1 MFLSKLLPTEGLYC
15 VALLIPQQGK
25 KPKWRH
31 FFHARLQEAET
42 RLSAL
47 NGAGN
52 TVFIAQA
59 TFDAGKVEAAKEQNK
74 AVPAGGAYVGLRT
87 HANAHQLKNFFLDID
102 VGEKWPLKTRKAAV
116 DELKKF
122 VRETGLPFPAVV
134 SSGHGFYAHWILAQA
149 VPANQWKTIAQ
160 LLKKVVATYSP
171 AIGGD
176 SSKTS
181 DPSTVLRPP
190 GMTNRKYPDAERPV
204 VLLRDVEPIEF
215 LDFVNLLGEAAKRK
229 KINREMILP
238 PKAVDIN
245 ADFYAGLGPTGPP
258 SNADHVAD
266 KCAQVREVREAKGN
280 VSEPLWYNTL
290 GLVIHCEDGD
300 AVAHEWSSGH
310 PDYSPEETSRKIAQW
325 RGTGIGPTTCAKFGE
340 LNPTGCIGCPSN
352 GKIKSPIVLGK
363 PEPKELA
370 PVEEQC
376 PPPDG
381 FRRSPDGLYVA
392 VDDQWVRF
400 YDCDLY
406 VDRLAYD
413 QSLGYE
419 VMTIKHSLPHEG
431 HLECTI
437 RSSMVNDPKALIT
450 LLGDN
455 HIKIVGNRDKKF
467 MVNYM
472 EGYQSKLQRMRRMS
486 HYLCQMGWATARDGK
501 EMFVL
506 GKKILHSD
514 GSSEEASLAHNV
526 PAAAGGYRTAG
537 DLSEW
542 VKATRV
548 LNEPGMEPF
557 AFALLAGGFGAPL
570 LKFTGFDG
578 AAISMVGQSG
588 AGKTLLLMMIQS
600 VWGAHQDLMMTKN
613 DTDLSM
619 ISRLGVY
626 NTLPLTIDEV
636 TNMEAM
642 KVSNLLYQITQ
653 GRERTR
659 LGRDSKELSNLNR
672 WNTLA
677 VTSSNESLVDK
688 LSSTKVDASA
698 EINRVFEYYVNKHE
712 LFVEPLT
719 TDLYWTITEN
729 FGHAGEKYAEWLVK
743 NVKGLRADL
752 DKIKT
757 RIEAK
762 AATQGGERF
771 WSAIASVA
779 IYGGLIAK
787 RLGLIDFE
795 IAPVMKWAEE
805 TIREMRT
812 DKQELS
818 GDSVTILAQFLDDH
832 AGNRLIVKGSALSK
846 QGCQVIEAPR
856 GALYVRYE
864 IDTQRMYISRPTL
877 KTWLSKRF
885 GSYTKLKRDL
895 IEMKALVEANKMK
908 NLGAGTWFSSA
919 SQATWEINVSCR
931 RLGFTA
937 QRLIETAEELAKLPA
952 LPGSGKIGGKE

>member
-31 FFHARLQEAET
+31 FFHARLQEAEA
-42 RLSAL
+42 RLDAL

-59 TFDAGKVEAAKEQNK
+59 TFDAEKVEAAKEQNK
-74 AVPAGGAYVGLRT
+74 TVPAGGAYVGLRT

-134 SSGHGFYAHWILAQA
+134 SSGHGFYTHWILAQA

-190 GMTNRKYPDAERPV
+190 GMTNRKYPGEEKPV
-204 VLLRDVEPIEF
+204 VLLKDVEPIEF
-215 LDFVNLLGEAAKRK
+215 IDFVNLLGEAAKKK

-238 PKAVDIN
+238 PKTADIN
-245 ADFYAGLGPTGPP
+245 ADFYAGLSPTGPP
-258 SNADHVAD
+258 SNADRVAD
-266 KCAQVREVREAKGN
+266 KCPQVRAVRDAQGN
-280 VSEPLWYNTL
+280 VSEPIWYNTI
-290 GLVIHCEDGD
+290 GLVVHCEDGE
-300 AVAHEWSSGH
+300 AVAQEWSSGH
-310 PDYSPEETSRKIAQW
+310 PEYSPEETDRKIAQW
-325 RGTGIGPTTCAKFGE
+325 LGTGIGPTTCAKFGE

-363 PEPKELA
+363 PEPKSLE
-370 PVEEQC
+370 VIEEQC

-381 FRRSPDGLYVA
+381 FRRSQDGLYVDA
-392 VDDQWVRF
+392 EGVWVRF

-431 HLECTI
+431 NLECTI

-455 HIKIVGNRDKKF
+455 HIKIVGNRDKKL

-506 GKKILHSD
+506 GKKILHAD
-514 GSSEEASLAHNV
+514 GTSEEASLAHNV
-526 PAAAGGYRTAG
+526 PTAAGGYRTAG
-537 DLSEW
+537 ELSEW

-570 LKFTGFDG
+570 MKFTGFDG

-619 ISRLGVY
+619 IARLGVY

-698 EINRVFEYYVNKHE
+698 EINRVFEYYVNKHD

-787 RLGLIDFE
+787 KLGLIDFE

-895 IEMKALVEANKMK
+895 VEMKALVEANKMK

>member
-15 VALLIPQQGK
+15 VALLVPQQGK

-31 FFHARLQEAET
+31 FFHARLQEAEV
-42 RLSAL
+42 RLVAL
-47 NGAGN
+47 NGSGN

-59 TFDAGKVEAAKEQNK
+59 TFDAEKVEAAKEQNK
-74 AVPAGGAYVGLRT
+74 TVPTGGAYVGLRT

-102 VGEKWPLKTRKAAV
+102 VGEKWPLKTRKDAV

-160 LLKKVVATYSP
+160 LLKKVVAVYSP

-190 GMTNRKYPDAERPV
+190 GMTNRKYPGEERPV
-204 VLLRDVEPIEF
+204 VLLKDVEPIEF
-215 LDFVNLLGEAAKRK
+215 IDFVNLLGEAAKK
-229 KINREMILP
+229 KKVNREMILP
-238 PKAVDIN
+238 PKTADIN
-245 ADFYAGLGPTGPP
+245 ADFYAGLGPVGPP
-258 SNADHVAD
+258 SNAGRVAD
-266 KCAQVREVREAKGN
+266 KCAQVRSVRHAQGN
-280 VSEPLWYNTL
+280 VPEPIWYNTL
-290 GLVIHCEDGD
+290 GLVIHCEDGE
-300 AVAHEWSSGH
+300 ATAHEWSSGY
-310 PDYSPEETSRKIAQW
+310 PEYSPEETDRKIKQW
-325 RGTGIGPTTCAKFGE
+325 QGTGIGPTTCAKFGE

-381 FRRSPDGLYVA
+381 FRRSEDGLYA
-392 VDDQWVRF
+392 ETDGTWTRF
-400 YDCDLY
+400 YDQDLF

-431 HLECTI
+431 NLECTI
-437 RSSMVNDPKALIT
+437 RSSLVNDPKALIT

-455 HIKIVGNRDKKF
+455 HIKVVGNRDKKL

-472 EGYQSKLQRMRRMS
+472 EGYQAKLQRMRRMS

-506 GKKILHSD
+506 GKKILHAD
-514 GSSEEASLAHNV
+514 GTSEEASLAHNV
-526 PAAAGGYRTAG
+526 PTAAGGYRTAG
-537 DLSEW
+537 ELSEW

-570 LKFTGFDG
+570 MKFTGFDG

-619 ISRLGVY
+619 IARLGVY

-698 EINRVFEYYVNKHE
+698 EINRVFEYYVNKHD

-787 RLGLIDFE
+787 KLGLIDFE

-895 IEMKALVEANKMK
+895 VEMKALVEANKMK

>member
-15 VALLIPQQGK
+15 VAMAL
-25 KPKWRH
+25 PKGGFKH
-31 FFHARLQEAET
+31 FFHERLGEAEARLN
-42 RLSAL
+42 AL
-47 NGAGN
+47 NGAGH
-52 TVFIAQA
+52 TVYIAQA
-59 TFDAGKVEAAKEQNK
+59 TFDPKKIEEAKKTNSVLAEGEKRT
-74 AVPAGGAYVGLRT
+74 GLRT
-87 HANAHQLKNFFLDID
+87 QVNALQLKNFFLDID
-102 VGEKWPLKTRKAAV
+102 VGEKWPLKTKKDAV

-122 VRETGLPFPAVV
+122 VQETGLSFPSVV
-134 SSGHGFYAHWILAQA
+134 SSGNGLYAHWILAQA
-149 VPANQWKTIAQ
+149 IPAGQWQTIAR
-160 LLKKVVATYSP
+160 LLKQVVAAYSP
-171 AIGGD
+171 PLGGD
-176 SSKTS
+176 SSRTS
-181 DPSTVLRPP
+181 DSASVLRPP
-190 GMTNRKYPDAERPV
+190 GTTNRKPGKTEKQ
-204 VLLRDVEPIEF
+204 VLLLKDVEPIEF
-215 LDFVNLLGEAAKRK
+215 LDFVNRLGDAAKAK

-238 PKAVDIN
+238 PKAADIN
-245 ADFYAGLGPTGPP
+245 ADFYAGLSQTGPP
-258 SNADHVAD
+258 SNADRVAD
-266 KCAQVREVREAKGN
+266 KCPQVRAVRDARGN
-280 VSEPLWYNTL
+280 VPEPIWYNTL
-290 GLVIHCEDGD
+290 GLVVHCENGET
-300 AVAHEWSSGH
+300 VAQEWSSGH
-310 PDYSPEETSRKIAQW
+310 PEYSPEETGRKIAQW
-325 RGTGIGPTTCAKFGE
+325 LGTGIGPTTCAKFGE

-363 PEPKELA
+363 PEPKAVA

-381 FRRSPDGLYVA
+381 FRRSQDGLYVDLEG
-392 VDDQWVRF
+392 VWTRF
-400 YDCDLY
+400 YDCDLF

-431 HLECTI
+431 DLECTV
-437 RSSMVNDPKALIT
+437 RSSLVNDPKALIT

-455 HIKIVGNRDKKF
+455 HIKVVGNRDKKL

-472 EGYQSKLQRMRRMS
+472 EGYQAKLQRMRRMS

-506 GKKILHSD
+506 GKKILHHD
-514 GSSEEASLAHNV
+514 GTSEEASLAHNV
-526 PAAAGGYRTAG
+526 PAAASGYRTAG
-537 DLSEW
+537 SLSEW

-548 LNEPGMEPF
+548 LGEPGMEPF

-570 LKFTGFDG
+570 MKFTGFDG
-578 AAISMVGQSG
+578 AAVSMVGQSG
-588 AGKTLLLMMIQS
+588 AGKTLLLMFIQS

-688 LSSTKVDASA
+688 LSSTKVDATA
-698 EINRVFEYYVNKHE
+698 EINRVFEYFVNKHE

-729 FGHAGEKYAEWLVK
+729 CGHAGEKYAEWLVK

-787 RLGLIDFE
+787 KLGLIDFE
-795 IAPVMKWAEE
+795 IAPVMRWAEQA
-805 TIREMRT
+805 IQEMRV
-812 DKQELS
+812 DKNELA

-864 IDTQRMYISRPTL
+864 IDTQRMFISRPTL
-877 KTWLSKRF
+877 KTWLTKRY

-895 IEMKALVEANKMK
+895 VEMKALVEANRSK

-937 QRLIETAEELAKLPA
+937 QRLIETAEELAKLPPLA
-952 LPGSGKIGGKE
+952 GSGKIGGKE

>member
-1 MFLSKLLPTEGLYC
+1 MFLTKLLPSEGLYC
-15 VALLIPQQGK
+15 VAMALPTGGF
-25 KPKWRH
+25 RH
-31 FFHARLQEAET
+31 FFHERLGEAEARLN
-42 RLSAL
+42 AL

-52 TVFIAQA
+52 TVYIAQA
-59 TFDAGKVEAAKEQNK
+59 TFDPKKIEAAKAANSSLGEGEK
-74 AVPAGGAYVGLRT
+74 RTGLRT
-87 HANAHQLKNFFLDID
+87 QANALQLKNFFLDID
-102 VGEKWPLKTRKAAV
+102 VGEKWPLKTKKDAV
-116 DELKKF
+116 TELKKF
-122 VRETGLPFPAVV
+122 VRETGLPMPSVV
-134 SSGHGFYAHWILAQA
+134 SSGNGLYAHWILEQA
-149 VPANQWKTIAQ
+149 VPAGQWKTIAQ
-160 LLKKVVATYSP
+160 LLKKVVAAYSP
-171 AIGGD
+171 PLGGD
-176 SSKTS
+176 SSRTS
-181 DPSTVLRPP
+181 DSASVLRPP
-190 GMTNRKYPDAERPV
+190 GTTNRKPGKPEKE
-204 VLLRDVEPIEF
+204 VLLLNDVEPIEF
-215 LDFVNLLGEAAKRK
+215 LDFVNLLGEAAKKK

-238 PKAVDIN
+238 PKTADIN

-258 SNADHVAD
+258 SNADRVAD
-266 KCAQVREVREAKGN
+266 KCPQVREVRDARGN
-280 VSEPLWYNTL
+280 VSEPLWYNTI
-290 GLVIHCEDGD
+290 GLVVHCEAGE
-300 AVAHEWSSGH
+300 ATAQEWSSGH
-310 PDYSPEETSRKIAQW
+310 PEYSPEETGRKIAQW
-325 RGTGIGPTTCAKFGE
+325 LGTGIGPTTCAKFGE

-352 GKIKSPIVLGK
+352 GKIKSPIALGK
-363 PEPKELA
+363 PEPKKLA
-370 PVEEQC
+370 LVEEQC

-381 FRRSPDGLYVA
+381 FRRSEDGLYVDLEG
-392 VDDQWVRF
+392 VWTRF
-400 YDCDLY
+400 YDQDLF

-431 HLECTI
+431 DLECTV
-437 RSSMVNDPKALIT
+437 RSSLVNDPKALIT

-455 HIKIVGNRDKKF
+455 HIKVVGNRDKKL

-472 EGYQSKLQRMRRMS
+472 EGYQAKLQRMRRMS

-506 GKKILHSD
+506 GKKILHAD

-526 PAAAGGYRTAG
+526 PAAASGYRTAG
-537 DLSEW
+537 SLSEW
-542 VKATRV
+542 VKATRI

-570 LKFTGFDG
+570 MKFTGFDG

-588 AGKTLLLMMIQS
+588 AGKTLLLMFIQS

-636 TNMEAM
+636 TNMDAM

-659 LGRDSKELSNLNR
+659 LGRDSKELNNLNR

-698 EINRVFEYYVNKHE
+698 EINRVFEYFVSKHP

-719 TDLYWTITEN
+719 TELYWTITEN
-729 FGHAGEKYAEWLVK
+729 YGHAGEKYAEWLVK

-787 RLGLIDFE
+787 KLGLIDFE
-795 IAPVMKWAEE
+795 IAPVMKWAEQA
-805 TIREMRT
+805 IQEMRV
-812 DKQELS
+812 DKNELA

-864 IDTQRMYISRPTL
+864 IDTQRMFISRPTL
-877 KTWLSKRF
+877 KTWLTKRY

-895 IEMKALVEANKMK
+895 VEMKALVEANRSK

-919 SQATWEINVSCR
+919 SQATWDIDVSCR

-937 QRLIETAEELAKLPA
+937 QRLIETAEELAKLPPLA
-952 LPGSGKIGGKE
+952 GSGKIGGKE